1 MFKSRWK
8 IAFLLVLS
16 LASIMSNSAAQDEA
30 PQSVAP
36 PSTGSCTPVLQDP
49 VAPGDTIDLRGPDV
63 PADQQALGIHWDY
76 MWTVKEDDAGG
87 RTVATLDTQS
97 ISFAVPTTEYAE
109 NYYFEML
116 VTAREAAL
124 CINQACMTF
133 PIVTPGQC
141 SITTDSSDQI
151 CIIDDKNHKY
161 STESTPGQVNQ
172 RWWVFKQGEV
182 PENLEYN
189 GNADSKVGDGS
200 NINIK
205 WNEWAENSG
214 TYVIMTGYFGKKSP
228 YVFQGSCQKQVVIVD
243 VPLNTITVT

>member
-1 MFKSRWK
+1 
-8 IAFLLVLS
+8 
-16 LASIMSNSAAQDEA
+16 
-30 PQSVAP
+30 
-36 PSTGSCTPVLQDP
+36 
-49 VAPGDTIDLRGPDV
+49 
-63 PADQQALGIHWDY
+63 
-76 MWTVKEDDAGG
+76 
-87 RTVATLDTQS
+87 
-97 ISFAVPTTEYAE
+97 
-109 NYYFEML
+109 ML
-116 VTAREAAL
+116 VTAREAAP

-228 YVFQGSCQKQVVIVD
+228 YALQGSCEKQVVIVD